1 MIDSSTLGRL
11 PGMHVVSTDGERIG
25 TVRDAYES
33 TDGGVGTFATVSTG
47 LFGTKSSFFPLDE
60 AELRGDEVV
69 VPYSKALIKDA
80 PRVDDD
86 EALTDE
92 EEQRL
97 FAHYAGAHGV
107 VDGGTG
113 AVADTGTDTGTDTA
127 ITRSEERLRVGTER
141 VETGRARLRKHVV
154 TETESRTVPLRREQ
168 VRVER
173 QRLDGVVVSG
183 ELAGR
188 ELVDEE
194 FEIVLT
200 AERAVV
206 TTEAVPVERVRLDT
220 DVVQAQETVTGEVRK
235 ERIELEDVER
245 TTDGD
250 PDRLR

>member
-107 VDGGTG
+107 VGRDAG
-113 AVADTGTDTGTDTA
+113 AVTDTGTDSA
-127 ITRSEERLRVGTER
+127 MTRSEERLRVGTER